1 METHGSSA
9 VKPGGRYTIAERLQ
23 WETDEQ
29 WELINGIAYA
39 MSPAPRLL
47 HQRLLIQLSTQLVN
61 QLHDKPC
68 EPFIAPVDLY
78 PFPDAVDERADTVV
92 QPDLMIVCDPSL
104 CREEGVFGAPDWIL
118 EILSATT
125 AWKDQTEKKLVYQEC
140 GVREYWILNPDNL
153 DLIIYRRDG
162 ERFGAPTGANLAGPV
177 GLEVLPDITLS
188 VESAPAGTERA

>member
-1 METHGSSA
+1 METHESS
-9 VKPGGRYTIAERLQ
+9 VVEPGGRYTIAERLQ

-39 MSPAPRLL
+39 MSPAPRLI
-47 HQRLLIQLSTQLVN
+47 HQRLLGKLFTQLSN
-61 QLHDKPC
+61 QLNGKPC

-78 PFPDAVDERADTVV
+78 PFPDAEDERADTVV
-92 QPDLMIVCDPSL
+92 QPDLMIVCDPSQ

-118 EILSATT
+118 EILSAST
-125 AWKDQTEKKLVYQEC
+125 AWKDQTEKKLVYQQC

-162 ERFGAPTGANLAGPV
+162 ERFGPPSGANLANPTALG
-177 GLEVLPDITLS
+177 VLPGITLS
-188 VESAPAGTERA
+188 GQPVSEES